1 MSERIYGALT
11 DEFIRRMRNWVKA
24 KDGAPIAGG
33 VSVYEL
39 GLGVDRYRESSEVLL
54 FGEALD
60 TEQALRLVPVRY
72 GDAVRQFWNY
82 EGNSLRWHARRRQV
96 EHRTFEGWVIEG
108 HERLKMVLAERTEA
122 WRKYAQDARNAHA
135 GA

>member
-1 MSERIYGALT
+1 MSEKIYGALT
-11 DEFIRRMRNWVKA
+11 PDFIRRMRNWVKA

-39 GLGVDRYRESSEVLL
+39 GVGVDRYRETSEVLL

-72 GDAVRQFWNY
+72 SDAVRQFWLY
-82 EGNSLRWHARRRQV
+82 EGNSLRWHGRRRQISY
-96 EHRTFEGWVIEG
+96 HTFEGWVMEG
-108 HERLKMVLAERTEA
+108 HIRLKEVLGERTKA
-122 WRKYAQDARNAHA
+122 WRKYAQDARDAHA